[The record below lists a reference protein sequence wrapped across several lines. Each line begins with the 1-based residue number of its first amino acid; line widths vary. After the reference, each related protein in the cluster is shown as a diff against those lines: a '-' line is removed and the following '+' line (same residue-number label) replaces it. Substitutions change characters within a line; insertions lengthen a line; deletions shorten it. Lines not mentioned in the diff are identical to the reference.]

1 METQNTV
8 ISQFNQIGI
17 AVHNLEETAQFLEKN
32 LGIKVLIIP
41 MPQAHAVLRG
51 REVSFTTKIGLA
63 RVGSMD
69 LEFME
74 MVEGEHLVKEF
85 IDKHG
90 PGIHHLG
97 IYVDD
102 LDAAV
107 EKWTATG
114 GKVIQRT
121 KHPSG
126 IGTAFLDTESTL
138 GSMYIELI
146 KF

>member
-63 RVGSMD
+63 RVGFMD

>member
-1 METQNTV
+1 MEAGRYD

-17 AVHNLEETAQFLEKN
+17 AVRSVEETAQFLEKSF
-32 LGIKVLIIP
+32 GIKVLIIP

-63 RVGSMD
+63 RVGNMD
-69 LEFME
+69 VEFME
-74 MVEGEHLVKEF
+74 MVEGEHVVKEF

-97 IYVDD
+97 VYVDD

-107 EKWTATG
+107 EKWTASG
-114 GKVIQRT
+114 GKLVQRT
-121 KHPSG
+121 QHPSG
-126 IGTAFLDTESTL
+126 IGTAFLDTEGAL
-138 GSMYIELI
+138 GNIYIELI

>member
-1 METQNTV
+1 METENTV

-17 AVHNLEETAQFLEKN
+17 AVHNLEETAQFLKNN
-32 LGIKVLIIP
+32 LGIEVLIIP

-69 LEFME
+69 LELME
-74 MVEGEHLVKEF
+74 IVEGEHIVKEF

-97 IYVDD
+97 MYVDD

-107 EKWTATG
+107 EKWTAAG

-138 GSMYIELI
+138 GNIYIELI

>member
-1 METQNTV
+1 METENTL

-17 AVHNLEETAQFLEKN
+17 AVYNLEETSQFLKKY
-32 LGIKVLIIP
+32 LGIEVLIIP
-41 MPQAHAVLRG
+41 MPQAHAMLRG
-51 REVSFTTKIGLA
+51 REVAFTTKIGLA

-74 MVEGEHLVKEF
+74 IVEGEHLVKEF

-97 IYVDD
+97 VYVND

-107 EKWTATG
+107 EKWTAKG

-138 GSMYIELI
+138 GNIYIELI

>member
-1 METQNTV
+1 MEAGKTE
-8 ISQFNQIGI
+8 IPQFNQIGLV
-17 AVHNLEETAQFLEKN
+17 VHNVEETAQFLEKCF
-32 LGIKVLIIP
+32 GIKMLIIP

-63 RVGSMD
+63 RVGNMD
-69 LEFME
+69 IEFME

-97 IYVDD
+97 VYVDD

-107 EKWTATG
+107 EKWTSTG

-126 IGTAFLDTESTL
+126 IGTAFLDTEGAL
-138 GSMYIELI
+138 GSIYIELI